1 MIQFLL
7 TLLIIGIVIAMLV
20 KKYQPHAVL
29 ILAGILLLVIAYFTG
44 EKGILPEGKSTGWI
58 GFDVF
63 EFLSQVMK
71 TRVGG
76 IGLIIMSAGGFA
88 KYMNHIGAANAL
100 VQIAVQPLKK
110 LKNPYLILFF
120 VSIVGQLLKIGV
132 PSAAGLAML
141 LLITVYPILT
151 KLGISSA
158 SAAAVIAGTTCLDLG
173 PASATTN
180 VAADLVGMDVV
191 LFFVRM
197 QIPASIVP
205 MFAIAFLNY
214 FVQQY
219 FDKKEG
225 HIHLGADASTNTIDE
240 SQPVVPKIFAI
251 LPLIPL
257 ILLLIFSELFVGSI
271 VLNVVTAM
279 MISLFIGIFAN
290 ALYTRNLKQSFKDIM
305 IYFKGM
311 GSIFASVVTLIFAAE
326 TFAGGLKAVGFIDML
341 LGVTDGQGDASVVLM
356 IILVGIIGVTAILT
370 GSGNAAFFSFGNLA
384 PGFAAGANIA
394 TASLVLPMQLVSGLF
409 RTMSPV
415 AGVILAVSGTAEIDP
430 FTLVKRTAI
439 PMAGAILAVVVYAWL
454 VL

>member
-1 MIQFLL
+1 M
-7 TLLIIGIVIAMLV
+7 LITAVVIYMLI

-29 ILAGILLLVIAYFTG
+29 ILAGILLLIIAYYTG
-44 EKGILPEGKSTGWI
+44 DKAILPAGKSTGWI

-63 EFLSQVMK
+63 EFLSQIMK
-71 TRVGG
+71 SRVGG

-100 VQIAVQPLKK
+100 VQMAVRPLKN
-110 LKNPYLILFF
+110 LKNPYLVLFF
-120 VSIVGQLLKIGV
+120 VSIIGQLLKIGI

-141 LLITVYPILT
+141 LLITVYPILV
-151 KLGISSA
+151 KLGITPA

-191 LFFVRM
+191 MFFVKM
-197 QIPASIVP
+197 QIPATIVP
-205 MFAIAFLNY
+205 IFIIAILFY
-214 FVQQY
+214 FTQQY

-225 HIHLGADASTNTIDE
+225 LQRGEASPLAKTDDHDH
-240 SQPVVPKIFAI
+240 PHVPQVFAI

-257 ILLLIFSELFVGSI
+257 ILLLIFSKLFVASI
-271 VLNVVTAM
+271 ILNVVTAM
-279 MISLFIGIFAN
+279 MLSLFIGILAN
-290 ALYTRNLKQSFKDIM
+290 LIYTKNLHESLRGIM
-305 IYFKGM
+305 IYFEGM
-311 GSIFASVVTLIFAAE
+311 GSIFATVVTLIFAAE

-341 LGVTDGQGDASVVLM
+341 LGITNGQGVTSMLLM
-356 IILVGIIGVTAILT
+356 LMLVSIIGVIAILT

-394 TASLVLPMQLVSGLF
+394 TAALVLPMQLVSGLF

-415 AGVILAVSGTAEIDP
+415 AGVIIAVSGTAEIDP
-430 FTLVKRTAI
+430 FTIVKRTVI
-439 PMAGAILAVVVYAWL
+439 PMAGGILAVVAYAMIIF
-454 VL
+454 